1 MNPAPEGR
9 PNLAQ
14 PFSAGKS
21 GPHDSSPGEPA
32 LSEVEGTEFS
42 RTLLNPCHQAPAKSG
57 SDCTRCLAQK
67 LLNVDIRAR
76 RNSTLGE
83 IAAPTAP
90 ASDGGQHSLEQ
101 RAHVRRQTGRIA
113 RSLRG
118 RLREDQT
125 GWIHGACH
133 Q

>member
-1 MNPAPEGR
+1 MNPAREGR

-21 GPHDSSPGEPA
+21 GRHDSSPGEPA

-67 LLNVDIRAR
+67 LLNVDIPAR

-83 IAAPTAP
+83 IASSTAP
-90 ASDGGQHSLEQ
+90 ASDGGQHSLDQ
-101 RAHVRRQTGRIA
+101 RAHRRPPTSRI
-113 RSLRG
+113 RRT
-118 RLREDQT
+118 QP
-125 GWIHGACH
+125 
-133 Q
+133 